1 MKSIISDFG
10 RLGNVCRMSVIRV
23 VSGAWLERDK
33 GEVQLPTEVIVIHSP
48 FCLGVALATSVKL

>member
-1 MKSIISDFG
+1 M
-10 RLGNVCRMSVIRV
+10 LVIRV